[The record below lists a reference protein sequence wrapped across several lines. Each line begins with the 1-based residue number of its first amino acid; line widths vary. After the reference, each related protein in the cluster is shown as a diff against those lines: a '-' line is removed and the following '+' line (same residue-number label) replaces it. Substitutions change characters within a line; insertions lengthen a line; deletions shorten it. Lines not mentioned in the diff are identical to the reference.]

1 MLGGKRA
8 GGRDGSSGNLTV
20 LGRPLPS
27 DISHCKRLRF
37 NGSERSRWCFVGEP
51 ARCAPLPRGAYKSCC
66 FIMTSA
72 IKGLSQRA
80 LHGNGHRV
88 LIALSE
94 PSVLLS
100 SSCLMKLESSL
111 RDHMSPKALG
121 RGGDRGFSFLQNRGR
136 RSSSRVQYA
145 QCVAQLMSLSLS
157 ELGWYRKHPPKVT
170 TPGAPV
176 GVPFKHALLA
186 VLKAANRLGRHP
198 TIAPASPAKRRRW
211 FPSPPAHVVGLNGRE
226 SRRVHP
232 VCPVHPIA
240 RSGLTC

>member
-1 MLGGKRA
+1 VLLYHDE
-8 GGRDGSSGNLTV
+8 RDQG
-20 LGRPLPS
+20 
-27 DISHCKRLRF
+27 
-37 NGSERSRWCFVGEP
+37 
-51 ARCAPLPRGAYKSCC
+51 
-66 FIMTSA
+66 
-72 IKGLSQRA
+72 
-80 LHGNGHRV
+80 
-88 LIALSE
+88 ALSE
-94 PSVLLS
+94 SAPW
-100 SSCLMKLESSL
+100 KRPQGADRAL
-111 RDHMSPKALG
+111 RALG
-121 RGGDRGFSFLQNRGR
+121 IVVVVVLDEAGVVSQRSHESQGSGSGGDRGFSFLQNRGR

-211 FPSPPAHVVGLNGRE
+211 FPSPPAHAVGLNGRE